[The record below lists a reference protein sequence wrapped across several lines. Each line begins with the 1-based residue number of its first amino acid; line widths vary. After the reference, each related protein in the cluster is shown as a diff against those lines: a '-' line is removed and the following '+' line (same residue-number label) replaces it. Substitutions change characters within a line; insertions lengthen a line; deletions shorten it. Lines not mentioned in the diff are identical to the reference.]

1 MNASCAIHSD
11 TPATG
16 TCPRCGNFV
25 CGRCELDDAK
35 QCPACVKLV
44 GATNR
49 VVLPWERR
57 AELGVIQAFFAQ
69 AKLAVLKPG
78 EYVSGITPDG
88 SWRDAFFFG
97 WLVSAFVGVVT
108 IPYNAFN
115 FWSQGA
121 QMKQSLAPLGNGDT
135 IRSILSLYEWLGA
148 HAFVGALALGV
159 YTVVIYPP
167 MFFLN
172 SGAQHLGLSFAGV
185 TDRKP
190 FAATM
195 RASAYG
201 HAVNV
206 LLAIPVIGG
215 IAGIYSLVLQVWALR
230 SVHNTT
236 TLKAVIASL
245 WLSLVLGC
253 CGGVVGI
260 GVAAKL
266 LSRT

>member
-1 MNASCAIHSD
+1 MNASCALHPD
-11 TPATG
+11 TAATG
-16 TCPRCGNFV
+16 TCSRCGNFV

-35 QCPACVKLV
+35 QCPACVALV
-44 GATNR
+44 GASTR

-57 AELGVIQAFFAQ
+57 AELGVVKAFFDQ

-78 EYVSGITPDG
+78 QYVSGITPDG

-108 IPYNAFN
+108 IPYNTFN

-121 QMKQSLAPLGNGDT
+121 QMKQSLAPLGNGEG
-135 IRSILSLYEWLGA
+135 IRSIVNLYEWLGA
-148 HAFVGALALGV
+148 HPLVAAVAMSL
-159 YTVVIYPP
+159 YTVAVYPP

-172 SGAQHLGLSFAGV
+172 SGAQHLGLALAGV

-190 FAATM
+190 FNATM

-236 TLKAVIASL
+236 TLKAVVASL
-245 WLSLVLGC
+245 WLSIVLGC
-253 CGGVVGI
+253 CGGVAAVGF
-260 GVAAKL
+260 AAKM
-266 LSRT
+266 LSRS

>member
-1 MNASCAIHSD
+1 MNASCALHPD
-11 TPATG
+11 TAATG
-16 TCPRCGNFV
+16 TCSRCGNFV

-35 QCPACVKLV
+35 QCPSCVKLV
-44 GATNR
+44 GASTR

-57 AELGVIQAFFAQ
+57 AELGLVSAFFAQ
-69 AKLAVLKPG
+69 AKLAVFKPG
-78 EYVSGITPDG
+78 EYVAAITPEG

-97 WLVSAFVGVVT
+97 WLVSGFVAVVS

-121 QMKQSLAPLGNGDT
+121 QMKQSLAPLGNGET
-135 IRSILSLYEWLGA
+135 IRSIVNLYEWLGA
-148 HAFVGALALGV
+148 NPLLAAAAMSL
-159 YTVVIYPP
+159 YTVAIYPP

-172 SGAQHLGLSFAGV
+172 SGTQQLGLALAGA

-190 FAATM
+190 ITATM

-215 IAGIYSLVLQVWALR
+215 LAGIYSLVLQVWALR
-230 SVHNTT
+230 TVHNTT
-236 TLKAVIASL
+236 TMKAVVASL
-245 WLSLVLGC
+245 WFSIVLGC
-253 CGGVVGI
+253 CGGVAAVGF
-260 GVAAKL
+260 AAKL
-266 LSRT
+266 LSKS